1 MVQEGVK
8 EKHVWNKGEIHVK
21 GCFPDGSV
29 GKESASNAEDAGD
42 TGSILKSGRSPGGGN
57 GNPLQYSCLKNLIDR
72 GIWRATAHEVTKSQ
86 T

>member
-29 GKESASNAEDAGD
+29 GKESASNAGDAVNI
-42 TGSILKSGRSPGGGN
+42 S
-57 GNPLQYSCLKNLIDR
+57 
-72 GIWRATAHEVTKSQ
+72 
-86 T
+86 